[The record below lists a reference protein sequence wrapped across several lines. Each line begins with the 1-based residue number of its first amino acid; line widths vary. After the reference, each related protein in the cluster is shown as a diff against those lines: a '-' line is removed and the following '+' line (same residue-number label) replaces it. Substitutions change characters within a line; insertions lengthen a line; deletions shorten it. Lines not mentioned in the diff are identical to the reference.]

1 MSIYKVGEFA
11 EKIGVSISTLQR
23 WDRTDVLKSR
33 RTPTNQRYYTDED
46 LNKVLNL
53 ETETKSKRKNV
64 GYCRVLSNDQKQ
76 YLENQ
81 KEFVSVYSLSH
92 GVILDEIYTDI
103 DSGLNYKRKNWST
116 LLKLVE
122 NNEIDKIYVTYKDR
136 FVRFG
141 YEWFED
147 FCTSHGT
154 EIIVLNQKQTSPAEE
169 LTEDL
174 LSILHVFSERNNDLK
189 KYKIE
194 INKELKEIN
203 EKKDERDWKSNSNY
217 YKSSQNQNISQ

>member
-11 EKIGVSISTLQR
+11 EKVGVSISTLQR
-23 WDRTDVLKSR
+23 WDRTNVLKSK

-53 ETETKSKRKNV
+53 EAETKSKRKNV
-64 GYCRVLSNDQKQ
+64 GYCRVSTQGQKHN
-76 YLENQ
+76 LENQ
-81 KEFVSVYSLSH
+81 QEFVSIYSLSN

-103 DSGLNYKRKNWST
+103 GSGLNYKRQNWSK
-116 LLKLVE
+116 LLKQVE
-122 NNEIDKIYVTYKDR
+122 ANEIDKIYITYKDR

-141 YEWFED
+141 YEWFEE
-147 FCTSHGT
+147 FCASHRT
-154 EIIVLNQKQTSPAEE
+154 EIIVLNQKQTSPEEE

-174 LSILHVFSERNNDLK
+174 LSILHVFSERNHELRRCK
-189 KYKIE
+189 TE

-203 EKKDERDWKSNSNY
+203 EKKEERD
-217 YKSSQNQNISQ
+217 

>member
-1 MSIYKVGEFA
+1 MSV
-11 EKIGVSISTLQR
+11 STLQR

-33 RTPTNQRYYTDED
+33 RTPTNQRYYTDEE

-53 ETETKSKRKNV
+53 EQETESKRKNV
-64 GYCRVLSNDQKQ
+64 GYCRVSTQGQKKN
-76 YLENQ
+76 LENQ
-81 KEFVSVYSLSH
+81 QEFVSIYSLNH

-103 DSGLNYKRKNWST
+103 GSGLNYKRKNWSK
-116 LLKLVE
+116 LLKQVE
-122 NNEIDKIYVTYKDR
+122 NNEIDKIYITYKDR

-147 FCTSHGT
+147 FCASHET
-154 EIIVLNQKQTSPAEE
+154 EIIVLNQKQTSPKEE

-174 LSILHVFSERNNDLK
+174 LSILHVFSARSYGLR
-189 KYKIE
+189 KYKTE

-203 EKKDERDWKSNSNY
+203 EKKEKSN
-217 YKSSQNQNISQ
+217 

>member
-1 MSIYKVGEFA
+1 MTIYKVGEFS
-11 EKIGVSISTLQR
+11 EKVGVSISTLQR
-23 WDRTDVLKSR
+23 WDRTNVLKSR

-53 ETETKSKRKNV
+53 EAETESKRKNV
-64 GYCRVLSNDQKQ
+64 GYCRVSTQEKKKS
-76 YLENQ
+76 LENQ

-103 DSGLNYKRKNWST
+103 ESGLNYKRENWNK
-116 LLKLVE
+116 LLKQVE
-122 NNEIDKIYVTYKDR
+122 ANGIDKIYVTYKDR

-141 YEWFED
+141 YEWFEE
-147 FCTSHGT
+147 FCASHGT
-154 EIIVLNQKQTSPAEE
+154 EIIILNQKQTSPEEE

-174 LSILHVFSERNNDLK
+174 LSILHEFSERNYEFK
-189 KYKIE
+189 KYKTE

-203 EKKDERDWKSNSNY
+203 EKKEERN
-217 YKSSQNQNISQ
+217 

>member
-11 EKIGVSISTLQR
+11 KKIGVSVSTLQR

-46 LNKVLNL
+46 LNIVLNL
-53 ETETKSKRKNV
+53 EEETKPKRKNV
-64 GYCRVLSNDQKQ
+64 GYCRVSTQGQKQ
-76 YLENQ
+76 NLENQ
-81 KEFVSVYSLSH
+81 KEFVSLYSLSH

-103 DSGLNYKRKNWST
+103 GSVLNYKRKNWNK
-116 LLKLVE
+116 LLKQIE

-147 FCTSHGT
+147 FCASHGA
-154 EIIVLNQKQTSPAEE
+154 EIIVLNQKQTSPEEE

-174 LSILHVFSERNNDLK
+174 LSILHMFSARSYDLK
-189 KYKIE
+189 KYKAE

-203 EKKDERDWKSNSNY
+203 AKKEKRT
-217 YKSSQNQNISQ
+217 

>member
-23 WDRTDVLKSR
+23 WDRTDVLKSK

-53 ETETKSKRKNV
+53 EDKTKSKRKNV
-64 GYCRVLSNDQKQ
+64 GYCRVLTQGQKQ
-76 YLENQ
+76 NLENQ

-103 DSGLNYKRKNWST
+103 GSGLNYKRKNWNK
-116 LLKLVE
+116 LLEEVA
-122 NNEIDKIYVTYKDR
+122 NNEIDKIYVTYQDR

-141 YEWFED
+141 YEWFEE
-147 FCTSHGT
+147 FCASPGP
-154 EIIVLNQKQTSPAEE
+154 EIIVLNQKQTSPEEE

-174 LSILHVFSERNNDLK
+174 LSILHEFSERNYSLR
-189 KYKIE
+189 KYKTE

-203 EKKDERDWKSNSNY
+203 EKKEKDN
-217 YKSSQNQNISQ
+217 

>member
-1 MSIYKVGEFA
+1 MAIYKVGEFS
-11 EKIGVSISTLQR
+11 EKVGVSISTLQR

-64 GYCRVLSNDQKQ
+64 GYCRVSTQEQKTN
-76 YLENQ
+76 LKNQ
-81 KEFVSVYSLSH
+81 QEFVSIYSLSH

-103 DSGLNYKRKNWST
+103 ESGLNYQRQNWNK
-116 LLKLVE
+116 LLKQVE
-122 NNEIDKIYVTYKDR
+122 ANEIDKIYITYKDR

-141 YEWFED
+141 YEWFEE
-147 FCTSHGT
+147 FCASHGT
-154 EIIVLNQKQTSPAEE
+154 EIIVLNQKQTSPEKE

-174 LSILHVFSERNNDLK
+174 LSILHLFSERSYGLR
-189 KYKIE
+189 KYKTE
-194 INKELKEIN
+194 INKELKELN
-203 EKKDERDWKSNSNY
+203 EKK
-217 YKSSQNQNISQ
+217 

>member
-11 EKIGVSISTLQR
+11 EKVGVSISTLQR
-23 WDRTDVLKSR
+23 WDRTNVLKSK

-53 ETETKSKRKNV
+53 EAETKSKRKNV
-64 GYCRVLSNDQKQ
+64 GYCRVSTQGQKHN
-76 YLENQ
+76 LENQ
-81 KEFVSVYSLSH
+81 KEFVSIYSLSN

-103 DSGLNYKRKNWST
+103 GSGLNYKRQNWSK
-116 LLKLVE
+116 LLKQVE
-122 NNEIDKIYVTYKDR
+122 ANEIDKIYITYKDR

-141 YEWFED
+141 YEWFEE
-147 FCTSHGT
+147 FCASHRT
-154 EIIVLNQKQTSPAEE
+154 EIIVLNQKQTSPEEE

-174 LSILHVFSERNNDLK
+174 LSILHVFSERNHELRRCK
-189 KYKIE
+189 TE

-203 EKKDERDWKSNSNY
+203 EKKEERD
-217 YKSSQNQNISQ
+217 

>member
-11 EKIGVSISTLQR
+11 EKVGVSISTLQR
-23 WDRTDVLKSR
+23 WDRTNVLKSK

-53 ETETKSKRKNV
+53 EAETKSKRKNV
-64 GYCRVLSNDQKQ
+64 GYCRVSTQGQKHN
-76 YLENQ
+76 LENQ
-81 KEFVSVYSLSH
+81 KEFVSIYSLSN

-103 DSGLNYKRKNWST
+103 GSGLNYKRQNWSK
-116 LLKLVE
+116 LLKQVE
-122 NNEIDKIYVTYKDR
+122 ANEIDKIYITYKDR

-141 YEWFED
+141 YEWFEE
-147 FCTSHGT
+147 FCASHGT
-154 EIIVLNQKQTSPAEE
+154 EIIVLNQKQTSPEEE

-174 LSILHVFSERNNDLK
+174 LSILHVFSERNHELRRCK
-189 KYKIE
+189 TE

-203 EKKDERDWKSNSNY
+203 EKKEERD
-217 YKSSQNQNISQ
+217 

>member
-1 MSIYKVGEFA
+1 MAIYKVGEFA

-23 WDRTDVLKSR
+23 WDRTDVLKSK

-53 ETETKSKRKNV
+53 KTEAKRKSV
-64 GYCRVLSNDQKQ
+64 GYCRVSTQGQKQ
-76 YLENQ
+76 NLENQ
-81 KEFVSVYSLSH
+81 KEFVSVYSLNH

-103 DSGLNYKRKNWST
+103 GSGLNYKRKNWNK
-116 LLKLVE
+116 LLEQVA
-122 NNEIDKIYVTYKDR
+122 NDEIDKIYVTYKDR

-141 YEWFED
+141 YEWFAD
-147 FCTSHGT
+147 FCASHGT
-154 EIIVLNQKQTSPAEE
+154 EIIVLNQKQTSPEEE

-174 LSILHVFSERNNDLK
+174 LSILHVFSTRSYDLR
-189 KYKIE
+189 KYKTE

-203 EKKDERDWKSNSNY
+203 EKKEERD
-217 YKSSQNQNISQ
+217 

>member
-1 MSIYKVGEFA
+1 MAIYKVGEFA

-23 WDRTDVLKSR
+23 WDRTDVLKSK

-53 ETETKSKRKNV
+53 KTEAKRKSV
-64 GYCRVLSNDQKQ
+64 GYCRVSTQGQKQ
-76 YLENQ
+76 NLENQ
-81 KEFVSVYSLSH
+81 KEFVSVYSLNH

-103 DSGLNYKRKNWST
+103 GSGLNYKRKNWNK
-116 LLKLVE
+116 LLEQVA
-122 NNEIDKIYVTYKDR
+122 NDEIDKIYVTYKDR

-141 YEWFED
+141 YEWFAD
-147 FCTSHGT
+147 FCASHGT
-154 EIIVLNQKQTSPAEE
+154 EIIVLNQKQTSPEDE

-174 LSILHVFSERNNDLK
+174 LSILHVFSARNYGLR
-189 KYKIE
+189 KYKTE

-203 EKKDERDWKSNSNY
+203 EKKEKGN
-217 YKSSQNQNISQ
+217 

>member
-1 MSIYKVGEFA
+1 MAIYKVGEFA
-11 EKIGVSISTLQR
+11 EKVGVSISTLQR
-23 WDRTDVLKSR
+23 WDRTNVLKSK

-53 ETETKSKRKNV
+53 EAETKSQRKNV
-64 GYCRVLSNDQKQ
+64 GYCRVSTQGQKQ
-76 YLENQ
+76 NLENQ

-103 DSGLNYKRKNWST
+103 GSGLNYKRKNWST
-116 LLKLVE
+116 LLKQVE
-122 NNEIDKIYVTYKDR
+122 ANEIDKIYVTYKDR

-141 YEWFED
+141 FEWFEE
-147 FCTSHGT
+147 FCTSHGA
-154 EIIVLNQKQTSPAEE
+154 EIIVLNQKQTSPEEE

-174 LSILHVFSERNNDLK
+174 LSIIHLFSERNNDLK
-189 KYKIE
+189 KYKTE

-203 EKKDERDWKSNSNY
+203 EKKEERD
-217 YKSSQNQNISQ
+217 

>member
-1 MSIYKVGEFA
+1 MSIYKVGEFS
-11 EKIGVSISTLQR
+11 EKVGVSISTLQR

-53 ETETKSKRKNV
+53 ETESKRKNV
-64 GYCRVLSNDQKQ
+64 GYCRVSTQEQKQ
-76 YLENQ
+76 NLENQ
-81 KEFVSVYSLSH
+81 KEFVSVYSLSQ

-103 DSGLNYKRKNWST
+103 DSGLNYKRQNWNK
-116 LLKLVE
+116 LLKQVE
-122 NNEIDKIYVTYKDR
+122 ANEIDKIYVTYKDR

-154 EIIVLNQKQTSPAEE
+154 EIIVLNQKQTSPEEE

-174 LSILHVFSERNNDLK
+174 LSILHVFSERNNNFK
-189 KYKIE
+189 KYKTK

-203 EKKDERDWKSNSNY
+203 EKKEERD
-217 YKSSQNQNISQ
+217 

>member
-11 EKIGVSISTLQR
+11 EKVGVSISTLQR
-23 WDRTDVLKSR
+23 WDRTNVLKSK

-53 ETETKSKRKNV
+53 EAETKSKRKNV
-64 GYCRVLSNDQKQ
+64 GYCRVSTQSQKHN
-76 YLENQ
+76 LENQ
-81 KEFVSVYSLSH
+81 QEFVSIYSLSN

-103 DSGLNYKRKNWST
+103 GSGLNYKRQNWSK
-116 LLKLVE
+116 LLKQVE
-122 NNEIDKIYVTYKDR
+122 ANEIDKIYITYKDR

-141 YEWFED
+141 YEWFEE
-147 FCTSHGT
+147 FCASHGT
-154 EIIVLNQKQTSPAEE
+154 EIIVLNQKQTSPEEE

-174 LSILHVFSERNNDLK
+174 LSILHVFSERNHELRR
-189 KYKIE
+189 YKTE

-203 EKKDERDWKSNSNY
+203 EKKEERD
-217 YKSSQNQNISQ
+217 

>member
-1 MSIYKVGEFA
+1 MAIYKVGEFA

-23 WDRTDVLKSR
+23 WDRTDVLKSK

-53 ETETKSKRKNV
+53 ESETEAKRKNV
-64 GYCRVLSNDQKQ
+64 GYCRVSTQGQKQ
-76 YLENQ
+76 NLENQ
-81 KEFVSVYSLSH
+81 KEFVSVYSLNH

-103 DSGLNYKRKNWST
+103 GSGLNYKRKNWNK
-116 LLKLVE
+116 LLEQVA
-122 NNEIDKIYVTYKDR
+122 NDEIDKIYVTYKDR

-147 FCTSHGT
+147 FCASHGT
-154 EIIVLNQKQTSPAEE
+154 KIIVLNQKQTSSEDE

-174 LSILHVFSERNNDLK
+174 LSILHVFGERNCNLR
-189 KYKIE
+189 KYKTE

-203 EKKDERDWKSNSNY
+203 EKKEKGN
-217 YKSSQNQNISQ
+217 

>member
-11 EKIGVSISTLQR
+11 EKVGVSISTLQR
-23 WDRTDVLKSR
+23 WDRTNVLKSK

-53 ETETKSKRKNV
+53 EAETKSKRKNV
-64 GYCRVLSNDQKQ
+64 GYCRVSTQGQKHN
-76 YLENQ
+76 LENQ
-81 KEFVSVYSLSH
+81 QEFVSIYSLSN

-103 DSGLNYKRKNWST
+103 GSGLNYKRQNWSK
-116 LLKLVE
+116 LLKQVE
-122 NNEIDKIYVTYKDR
+122 ANEIDKIYITYKDR

-141 YEWFED
+141 YEWFEE
-147 FCTSHGT
+147 FCASHGT
-154 EIIVLNQKQTSPAEE
+154 EIIVLNQKQTSPEEE

-174 LSILHVFSERNNDLK
+174 LSILHVFSERNHELRRCK
-189 KYKIE
+189 TE

-203 EKKDERDWKSNSNY
+203 EKKEERD
-217 YKSSQNQNISQ
+217 

>member
-11 EKIGVSISTLQR
+11 RKVGVSISTLQR
-23 WDRTDVLKSR
+23 WDRTNVLKSR

-53 ETETKSKRKNV
+53 EVETKSKRKNV
-64 GYCRVLSNDQKQ
+64 GYCRVSTQRQKKS
-76 YLENQ
+76 LENQ

-103 DSGLNYKRKNWST
+103 GSGLNYKRQNWNK
-116 LLKLVE
+116 LLKQVKA
-122 NNEIDKIYVTYKDR
+122 NEIDKIYITYKDR

-141 YEWFED
+141 YDWFEE
-147 FCTSHGT
+147 FCASHGT
-154 EIIVLNQKQTSPAEE
+154 EIIVLNQKQTSPEEE

-174 LSILHVFSERNNDLK
+174 LSILHEFSEMNYGLR
-189 KYKIE
+189 KYKTE

-203 EKKDERDWKSNSNY
+203 EKKEERD
-217 YKSSQNQNISQ
+217 

>member
-11 EKIGVSISTLQR
+11 RKVGVSISTLQR
-23 WDRTDVLKSR
+23 WDRTNVLKSR

-53 ETETKSKRKNV
+53 EVETKSKRKNV
-64 GYCRVLSNDQKQ
+64 GYCRVSTQRQKKS
-76 YLENQ
+76 LENQ

-103 DSGLNYKRKNWST
+103 GSGLNYKRKNWNT
-116 LLKLVE
+116 LLKQVE
-122 NNEIDKIYVTYKDR
+122 ANEIDKIYITYKDR

-141 YEWFED
+141 YEWFEE

-154 EIIVLNQKQTSPAEE
+154 EIIVLNQKQPSPEEE

-174 LSILHVFSERNNDLK
+174 LSILHEFSEMNYGLR
-189 KYKIE
+189 KYKTE

-203 EKKDERDWKSNSNY
+203 EKKEERD
-217 YKSSQNQNISQ
+217 

>member
-11 EKIGVSISTLQR
+11 EKVGVSISTLQR
-23 WDRTDVLKSR
+23 WDRTEVLKSK

-53 ETETKSKRKNV
+53 EAETKSKRKNV
-64 GYCRVLSNDQKQ
+64 GYCRVSTQGQKHN
-76 YLENQ
+76 LEKQ
-81 KEFVSVYSLSH
+81 QEFVSIYSLSN

-103 DSGLNYKRKNWST
+103 GSGLDYKRQNWSK
-116 LLKLVE
+116 LLKQVE
-122 NNEIDKIYVTYKDR
+122 ANEIDKIYITYKDR

-141 YEWFED
+141 YEWFEE
-147 FCTSHGT
+147 FCASHGT
-154 EIIVLNQKQTSPAEE
+154 EIIVLNQKQTSPEEE

-174 LSILHVFSERNNDLK
+174 LSILHVFSERNHELRR
-189 KYKIE
+189 YKTE

-203 EKKDERDWKSNSNY
+203 EKKEERD
-217 YKSSQNQNISQ
+217 

>member
-1 MSIYKVGEFA
+1 MG
-11 EKIGVSISTLQR
+11 
-23 WDRTDVLKSR
+23 WDRCFKIKKN
-33 RTPTNQRYYTDED
+33 TPNQRYYTDEE

-64 GYCRVLSNDQKQ
+64 GYCRVSTQGQKKN
-76 YLENQ
+76 LENQ

-103 DSGLNYKRKNWST
+103 GSGLNCQRKHWNQ
-116 LLKLVE
+116 LLKQVE
-122 NNEIDKIYVTYKDR
+122 ANEIDKIYVTYKDR

-147 FCTSHGT
+147 FCALHGT
-154 EIIVLNQKQTSPAEE
+154 EIIVLNQKQTSSKEE

-174 LSILHVFSERNNDLK
+174 LSILHVFSARSYGLR
-189 KYKIE
+189 KYKTE

-203 EKKDERDWKSNSNY
+203 EKKDKGD
-217 YKSSQNQNISQ
+217 

>member
-1 MSIYKVGEFA
+1 MAIYKVGEFS
-11 EKIGVSISTLQR
+11 EKVGVSISTLQR
-23 WDRTDVLKSR
+23 WDRTNVLKSR

-53 ETETKSKRKNV
+53 AAEVESKRKNV
-64 GYCRVLSNDQKQ
+64 GYCRVSTQGQKKN
-76 YLENQ
+76 LENQ

-103 DSGLNYKRKNWST
+103 GSGLNYKRQNWNR
-116 LLKLVE
+116 LLKEVE

-141 YEWFED
+141 YEWFEE
-147 FCTSHGT
+147 FCATHGT
-154 EIIVLNQKQTSPAEE
+154 EIIILNQEQTSPEEE

-189 KYKIE
+189 NIKQ
-194 INKELKEIN
+194 
-203 EKKDERDWKSNSNY
+203 KSIRN
-217 YKSSQNQNISQ
+217 

>member
-1 MSIYKVGEFA
+1 MANYKVGEFA
-11 EKIGVSISTLQR
+11 EKIGVSVSTLQR
-23 WDRTDVLKSR
+23 WARTNVLKSR

-46 LNKVLNL
+46 LNRVLNL
-53 ETETKSKRKNV
+53 EQETKSERKSV
-64 GYCRVLSNDQKQ
+64 GYCRVSTQRQKKN
-76 YLENQ
+76 LENQ
-81 KEFVSVYSLSH
+81 QEFVSVYSLSH

-103 DSGLNYKRKNWST
+103 GSSLDYQRKNWNK
-116 LLKLVE
+116 LLKQVE

-147 FCTSHGT
+147 FCSSHGT
-154 EIIVLNQKQTSPAEE
+154 EIIVLNQKQTSPEEE

-174 LSILHVFSERNNDLK
+174 LSILHVFSERNPNLR
-189 KYKIE
+189 KYKTE

-203 EKKDERDWKSNSNY
+203 EKKEKRD
-217 YKSSQNQNISQ
+217 